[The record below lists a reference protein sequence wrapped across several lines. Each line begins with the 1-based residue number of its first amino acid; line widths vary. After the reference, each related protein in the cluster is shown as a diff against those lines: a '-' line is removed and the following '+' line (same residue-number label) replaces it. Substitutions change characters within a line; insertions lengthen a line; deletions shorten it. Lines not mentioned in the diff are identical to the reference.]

1 MAAIKRFEELNC
13 WQLARELENLVWEL
27 TLQGSFS
34 KDFSLKDQI
43 NRSTG
48 STMDNIAEGFGR
60 ASNREFIQFLIISR
74 GSIIETQSQLI
85 RAKDRKHI
93 SNEEFEKIYL
103 KASEVV
109 STITNFINYLKKD
122 ISRTFRA

>member
-1 MAAIKRFEELNC
+1 MAVINRFEDLNC
-13 WQLARELENLVWEL
+13 WRLARELENMVWDL
-27 TLQGSFS
+27 THTGTFA

-74 GSIIETQSQLI
+74 GSIVETQSQII

-93 SNEEFEKIYL
+93 SKEDFDKIYL

-122 ISRTFRA
+122 INRTFRA

>member
-1 MAAIKRFEELNC
+1 MAVINRFEDLNC
-13 WQLARELENLVWEL
+13 WKLARELENFIWDL
-27 TLQGSFS
+27 TQMGTFA

-43 NRSTG
+43 NKSTG

-74 GSIIETQSQLI
+74 GSIIETQSQII

-93 SNEEFEKIYL
+93 SNDDFNKIYL
-103 KASEVV
+103 KTAEVV
-109 STITNFINYLKKD
+109 SSITNFINYLKKD
-122 ISRTFRA
+122 VNRTFRA